1 MTPDEYLTLA
11 GKYCERME
19 WNHDAIPELAKCLE
33 QHDLEVVLKFARR
46 TMDMQAELE
55 HENIKLREKVK
66 NQAHRIR
73 LLEGATNHA
82 GGFKQ
87 RENVSQTISD
97 GSTWLDKAGQM
108 SFSAKIK
115 LPLVSDSD
123 LPNVV

>member
-1 MTPDEYLTLA
+1 MTRNEYLNLA
-11 GKYCERME
+11 GEYCIKME
-19 WNHDAIPELAKCLE
+19 WNHDAIPELAECLE
-33 QHDLEVVLKFARR
+33 QHDIKVVLKFARR

-73 LLEGATNHA
+73 FLEGATNHA

-87 RENVSQTISD
+87 RENVSKTISD

-115 LPLVSDSD
+115 LPLVPDSA
-123 LPNVV
+123 LPNQH